1 MMKKVFGYLIVLTG
15 IVSTLS
21 VTSCREEYI
30 TYSDREYVMFADTM
44 KIYAVQKDAS
54 EVLVPL
60 VSTVATDYDR
70 TFAVR
75 VIDVEGQAIDRFHYS
90 LESNTA
96 TIKSGE
102 LGTSVKILA
111 DYENLDPENPVYVS
125 LELVAPDAVK
135 SDLFADRTKVVLQR
149 VDPFVLEDFI
159 GEKEIDGRIYGGWC
173 VFSSMFLYQYS
184 LTGDYQ
190 RLVYCERKPLKKN
203 PQTKEDLSDD
213 TIICHNWLIDGK
225 DIEMVFH
232 PDDPLNQYITV
243 PEGQTASD
251 EGSFFGIT
259 YGDDRILVKSS
270 SLYTSNFMTWGRY
283 LYAWVELYVETLGE
297 PYGSV
302 GHFYNIMEFVSD
314 AEARR
319 LFDEGMQGYFDYKKL

>member
-1 MMKKVFGYLIVLTG
+1 MMKRIFGYIITLAG
-15 IVSTLS
+15 ILS
-21 VTSCREEYI
+21 VFSATSCQEEYI
-30 TYSDREYVMFADTM
+30 TYSDKEYVMFSDTL
-44 KIYAVQKDAS
+44 KVYAVQKDENLLS
-54 EVLVPL
+54 VPI
-60 VSTVATDYDR
+60 VSTVATNYDR

-75 VIDVEGQAIDRFHYS
+75 VVDVAGQAVDRYHFS
-90 LESNTA
+90 LESNTV

-102 LGTSVKILA
+102 LRTNVGIQA
-111 DYENLDPENPVYVS
+111 NYDRLDPENPVYVS
-125 LELVAPDAVK
+125 LELIAPDAVK
-135 SDLFADRTKVVLQR
+135 SEIFNDRTKVVLQR

-159 GEKEIDGRIYGGWC
+159 GEKETDGKIYGGWC

-184 LTGDYQ
+184 LTGNYQ

-203 PQTKEDLSDD
+203 AQTKEDLSDN

-232 PDDPLNQYITV
+232 PEDPLNQYVTI
-243 PEGQTASD
+243 PEGQVASD

-270 SLYTSNFMTWGRY
+270 SLYDSNFMTHGRF
-283 LYAWVELYVETLGE
+283 LYAWAEFYVETLGE

-302 GHFYNIMEFVSD
+302 GHFYNVMEFVSD

-319 LFDEGMQGYFDYKKL
+319 LFDEGMPGYFDYKKL

>member
-1 MMKKVFGYLIVLTG
+1 MMKRIFGYIIALAG
-15 IVSTLS
+15 IAS
-21 VTSCREEYI
+21 VFSATSCQEEYI
-30 TYSDREYVMFADTM
+30 TYSDKEYIMFADTL
-44 KIYAVQKDAS
+44 KVYAVQKDENMLS
-54 EVLVPL
+54 VPI
-60 VSTVATDYDR
+60 VSTVATNYDR

-75 VIDVEGQAIDRFHYS
+75 VVDVAGQAIDRYHFA
-90 LESNTA
+90 LESNTV
-96 TIKSGE
+96 TIRSGE
-102 LGTSVKILA
+102 LRTNVSIQA
-111 DYENLDPENPVYVS
+111 NYDRLDPENPVYVS
-125 LELVAPDAVK
+125 LELIAPDSVK
-135 SDLFADRTKVVLQR
+135 SEIFNDRTKVVLQR

-232 PDDPLNQYITV
+232 PDDPLNQYVTV

-270 SLYTSNFMTWGRY
+270 SLYDSNFMTHGRF
-283 LYAWVELYVETLGE
+283 LYAWTEFYVETLGE

-302 GHFYNIMEFVSD
+302 GHFYNVMEFVSD
-314 AEARR
+314 AEAQR
-319 LFDEGMQGYFDYKKL
+319 LFDEGMPGYFDYKKL